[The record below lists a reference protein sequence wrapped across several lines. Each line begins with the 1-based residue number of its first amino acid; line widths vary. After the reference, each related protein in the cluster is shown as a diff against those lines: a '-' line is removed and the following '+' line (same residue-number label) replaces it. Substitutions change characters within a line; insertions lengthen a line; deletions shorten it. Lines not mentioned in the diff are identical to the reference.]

1 MLLDFFNT
9 VANLKNIPRQG
20 WIDKLGIEKPE
31 SVSDH
36 TFSMTVMAM
45 IFSDLQRLDTLKI
58 LKMCLLH
65 DLAES
70 VTGDMTPSQ
79 ISKEDKAV
87 LETQHM
93 AEILKNL
100 PSELEREF
108 LELWHEF
115 QQNLTPES
123 RMVHELDKLEMALQA
138 KIYEKN
144 GFSEVQSFLD
154 SAQNQI
160 QNIEL
165 KEWLRKI
172 INQ

>member
-20 WIDKLGIEKPE
+20 WFDKLGIEKPE

-58 LKMCLLH
+58 LKMSLLH

-93 AEILKNL
+93 TEILKNL

-144 GFSEVQSFLD
+144 GFGEIQSFLD

-160 QNIEL
+160 QNSEL